1 MNELVKI
8 HAQNAVNLTYVTS
21 VCVGYIDDI
30 VTILAGVTLI
40 WWNVE
45 RALQARNTRQ
55 K

>member
-1 MNELVKI
+1 MNNLLKI
-8 HAQNAVNLTYVTS
+8 HAQNALNLTYVTS

-30 VTILAGVTLI
+30 VTIGAGVTLI

-45 RALQARNTRQ
+45 RALEARKTRQ